1 MKREW
6 PAVDNSY
13 HRPVYYSRQQAA
25 FRVGQRAAR
34 SIPERWP
41 AEPLAGIH
49 LLRFKAIDAR
59 MIFVEAAMNAPRS
72 PTLPQWKIDLVQAAI
87 TCAPTCTGRTPMH
100 DFP

>member
-1 MKREW
+1 VKREW

-49 LLRFKAIDAR
+49 LLRFKAIDSRQRSSLRVAPLHENIPGPQRGEIAR
-59 MIFVEAAMNAPRS
+59 
-72 PTLPQWKIDLVQAAI
+72 L
-87 TCAPTCTGRTPMH
+87 
-100 DFP
+100 